1 MLGMLGMSCTSC
13 AKGIERMTKVT
24 RDWKMCY
31 RVGGCCVG
39 DPGLFGLLLLLLV
52 VEASKRLRE
61 QGCLKDEIMQTGQR
75 VSPEPLGPDEQSVQE
90 D

>member
-24 RDWKMCY
+24 RVRKMCY

-39 DPGLFGLLLLLLV
+39 DQGLFGSGVLVHPGLLLLLLV
-52 VEASKRLRE
+52 VEA
-61 QGCLKDEIMQTGQR
+61 
-75 VSPEPLGPDEQSVQE
+75 
-90 D
+90 